1 MTIQNS
7 TMHDDAGRIS
17 PDMKIGSK
25 TKPMNSGGSSVADVD
40 AVRNRDEE
48 HASKRQWAASR
59 QADKMNQKK
68 KARDVFPEEERKERE
83 E

>member
-1 MTIQNS
+1 
-7 TMHDDAGRIS
+7 MHDDAGRIS

-25 TKPMNSGGSSVADVD
+25 YKPMSSGGSSIADVD
-40 AVRNRDEE
+40 AVRTRDEE

>member
-1 MTIQNS
+1 
-7 TMHDDAGRIS
+7 MHDDAGRIS

-25 TKPMNSGGSSVADVD
+25 TKPMNSGGSSIPDVD
-40 AVRNRDEE
+40 AVRNKDDE

-68 KARDVFPEEERKERE
+68 ARDVFPEEERKERE